1 MIFGPK
7 TIKSLIITLVDEKD
21 KVVSEY
27 DVNISHLGME
37 PEIVEDFIE
46 ALFKGNWVE

>member
-7 TIKSLIITLVDEKD
+7 TIKSIIITLVDEKD

-27 DVNISHLGME
+27 NVNMSHLGME
-37 PEIVEDFIE
+37 PELVEDFVE
-46 ALFKGNWVE
+46 AIFKGSWID